1 MVVMAI
7 YSVQRRTEG
16 FTASFCVCDSQGVS
30 VGSCHQFLTELSQ
43 RDCSAYTQRAYAIGL
58 AHFFSWLHH
67 TGRDPD
73 DVTRQIV
80 GSYIAE
86 FARGYRQGAVTSSGT
101 HTVRQ
106 PRTINHRIS
115 VLSSYFDYCIRCDTE
130 DGHGPWNGRVN
141 PASGNPLADA
151 PRHGMIGR
159 DLPQHRPHRDG
170 FRRRVPRVVPQRLDP
185 SDIQKLIDTASSW
198 RDKSILTLLSRAGQ
212 RIGDWSPLAGR
223 HGVLGMKLDDI
234 DRKTLTITV
243 RLKGA
248 RDEHRVPVTN
258 DFWPLLDRYLCTE
271 RRAPRD
277 LNALWVAA
285 RKGQGKPLSYAAFE
299 SSLRYIA
306 RKAGVTVHPHLFRHT
321 LAQGVLDTTGNIKVA
336 QEILGHAHLS
346 TTADLYMRVDQHA
359 MVSALAAA
367 KAGADRTTAQRTQP
381 SGKAAQYAFDY
392 DDQTIAELER
402 AIDQASR
409 LKPPVEESR

>member
-1 MVVMAI
+1 MTI
-7 YSVQRRTEG
+7 YSVHRGTEG
-16 FTASFCVCDSQGVS
+16 VGTAFRVCDARGVS
-30 VGSCHQFLTELSQ
+30 VGSCDQFLTELSQ

-58 AHFFSWLHH
+58 AHFFNWLDH
-67 TGRDPD
+67 TGGDPD
-73 DVTRQIV
+73 RVTRQIV
-80 GSYIAE
+80 GSYISE
-86 FARGYRQGAVTSSGT
+86 FARGSRQGAITSDGAPKA
-101 HTVRQ
+101 RQ

-130 DGHGPWNGRVN
+130 DGRGPWNGRVN

-159 DLPQHRPHRDG
+159 DLPQHRSHRDG
-170 FRRRVPRVVPQRLDP
+170 FRRRVQRVVPQRLDP
-185 SDIQKLIDTASSW
+185 SEIQRLIETASSW
-198 RDKSILTLLSRAGQ
+198 RDKAILTLLSRAGQ
-212 RIGDWSPLAGR
+212 RIGDWSALAGR
-223 HGVLGMKLDDI
+223 HGVLGMTLDDV
-234 DRKTLTITV
+234 DRKRRTITV

-248 RDEHRVPVTN
+248 RDEHRVPVTD
-258 DFWPLLDRYLCTE
+258 DFWPLLDKYLDAE
-271 RRAPRD
+271 RPASQD
-277 LNALWVAA
+277 INALWIAA
-285 RKGQGKPLSYAAFE
+285 RKGHGKPLGYATFE

-306 RKAGVTVHPHLFRHT
+306 RKAGVAVHPHLFRHT

-367 KAGADRTTAQRTQP
+367 KMSADRSTAQQTLP
-381 SGKAAQYAFDY
+381 PGKATQYAFDY

-402 AIDQASR
+402 AIEQASG
-409 LKPPVEESR
+409 LTPAGGESR

>member
-1 MVVMAI
+1 MAI
-7 YSVQRRTEG
+7 YSVQRETEG
-16 FTASFCVCDSQGVS
+16 FVASFRVCDARGVS
-30 VGSCHQFLTELSQ
+30 VGSCDQFLTELSQ
-43 RDCSAYTQRAYAIGL
+43 RDCSVYTQRAYALGL
-58 AHFFSWLHH
+58 AHFFNWLHH
-67 TGRDPD
+67 AAGDPD
-73 DVTRQIV
+73 HVTRQIV

-86 FARGYRQGAVTSSGT
+86 FARDSKQGAITSGRLQKA
-101 HTVRQ
+101 RQ

-115 VLSSYFDYCIRCDTE
+115 VLSTYFDYCIRCDTE

-141 PASGNPLADA
+141 PASGNPLADV
-151 PRHGMIGR
+151 PRHGMSGR

-170 FRRRVPRVVPQRLDP
+170 FRRRVPRTVPRCLDP
-185 SDIQKLIDTASSW
+185 SEIQNLIDTASSW
-198 RDKSILTLLSRAGQ
+198 RDKAVLTLLSRTGQ
-212 RIGDWSPLAGR
+212 RIGDWSTLAGR
-223 HGVLGMKLDDI
+223 HGVLGMTLDDV
-234 DRKTLTITV
+234 DRKRRTITV

-248 RDEHRVPVTN
+248 RDEHRVPVTD
-258 DFWPLLDRYLCTE
+258 DFWPQLDKYLSTE

-285 RKGQGKPLSYAAFE
+285 RKGQGKPLCYATFE

-359 MVSALAAA
+359 IVSALAAV
-367 KAGADRTTAQRTQP
+367 KTGAERGAAQRTWP
-381 SGKAAQYAFDY
+381 SRKAAQYAFDY

-402 AIDQASR
+402 TIEQASG
-409 LKPPVEESR
+409 LKSGEEES

>member
-1 MVVMAI
+1 MAS
-7 YSVQRRTEG
+7 YSIQRGTEG
-16 FTASFCVCDSQGVS
+16 FSALFRVCDAQGVS
-30 VGSCHQFLTELSQ
+30 VGSCDQFLTELSQ
-43 RDCSAYTQRAYAIGL
+43 RDCSAYTQRAYAMGL
-58 AHFFSWLHH
+58 AHFFNWLDH
-67 TGRDPD
+67 TGGHPD
-73 DVTRQIV
+73 RVSRQIV
-80 GSYIAE
+80 GSYISE
-86 FARGYRQGAVTSSGT
+86 FARGTRQGAITSDGAPKA
-101 HTVRQ
+101 RQ

-130 DGHGPWNGRVN
+130 DGRGPWNGRLN

-185 SDIQKLIDTASSW
+185 SEIQRLIDTASSW
-198 RDKSILTLLSRAGQ
+198 RDKAILTLLSRTGQ
-212 RIGDWSPLAGR
+212 RIGDWNTLAGR
-223 HGVLGMKLDDI
+223 HGVLGMTIDDI
-234 DRKTLTITV
+234 DRKRRTITV

-248 RDEHRVPVTN
+248 RDEHRVPATD
-258 DFWPLLDRYLCTE
+258 DFWPLLDKYLDAERCASKETE
-271 RRAPRD
+271 
-277 LNALWVAA
+277 ALWTAA
-285 RKGQGKPLSYAAFE
+285 RKGHGKPLSYAAFE

-306 RKAGVTVHPHLFRHT
+306 RKAGVAVHPHLLRHT

-367 KAGADRTTAQRTQP
+367 KTGADRTAAQRRQP
-381 SGKAAQYAFDY
+381 SVVATQYAFDY
-392 DDQTIAELER
+392 DDQTIAELDRTIE
-402 AIDQASR
+402 QASA
-409 LKPPVEESR
+409 LKPEGGDSR

>member
-1 MVVMAI
+1 MAI
-7 YSVQRRTEG
+7 YSVRRETEG
-16 FTASFCVCDSQGVS
+16 FVTSFRVCDARGVS
-30 VGSCHQFLTELSQ
+30 VGSCDQFLTELSQ
-43 RDCSAYTQRAYAIGL
+43 RDCSVYTQQAYAMGL

-67 TGRDPD
+67 AGEDPD
-73 DVTRQIV
+73 HVTRQIV

-86 FARGYRQGAVTSSGT
+86 FSRGGRQGAVTSSA
-101 HTVRQ
+101 HQARQ

-130 DGHGPWNGRVN
+130 DGQGPWNGRAN
-141 PASGNPLADA
+141 PASGNPLADV
-151 PRHGMIGR
+151 PCHGMVGR

-170 FRRRVPRVVPQRLDP
+170 FRRRVPRAVPQRLDP
-185 SDIQKLIDTASSW
+185 SEIQNLIDTASSW
-198 RDKSILTLLSRAGQ
+198 RDKAILSLLSRTGQ
-212 RIGDWSPLAGR
+212 RIGDWSTLAGR
-223 HGVLGMKLDDI
+223 HGVLGMTLDNI
-234 DRKTLTITV
+234 DRKRRTITV

-248 RDEHRVPVTN
+248 RDEHRVPISD
-258 DFWPLLDRYLCTE
+258 DFWPLLDKYLSKE
-271 RRAPRD
+271 RRAPRE

-285 RKGQGKPLSYAAFE
+285 RKGQGKPLCYATFE

-359 MVSALAAA
+359 MVSALAAV
-367 KAGADRTTAQRTQP
+367 KTGAERSAAQRTWP
-381 SGKAAQYAFDY
+381 SQKAAQYAFDY

-402 AIDQASR
+402 TIEQATG
-409 LKPPVEESR
+409 LKSAEGES

>member
-1 MVVMAI
+1 MSI
-7 YSVQRRTEG
+7 YRVERGSKK
-16 FTASFCVCDSQGVS
+16 FSASFRVCDAQGVS
-30 VGSCHQFLTELSQ
+30 VGSCDQFLTELSQ
-43 RDCSAYTQRAYAIGL
+43 RDCSAYTQRSYAMGL
-58 AHFFSWLHH
+58 AHFFNWLHH
-67 TGRDPD
+67 ADEDSAP
-73 DVTRQIV
+73 VTRQTF
-80 GSYIAE
+80 GKYIAE
-86 FARGYRQGAVTSSGT
+86 FARGGKQGAIRAGSARKA
-101 HTVRQ
+101 RQ

-130 DGHGPWNGRVN
+130 DRRGAWNGRIN
-141 PASGNPLADA
+141 PASGNPLVDA

-170 FRRRVPRVVPQRLDP
+170 FRRRVPRVVPHRLDP
-185 SDIQKLIDTASSW
+185 SEIQKLIDTASSW
-198 RDKSILTLLSRAGQ
+198 RDKALLTLLSRAGQ
-212 RIGDWSPLAGR
+212 RIGDWSALAGR
-223 HGVLGMKLDDI
+223 HGVLGMTLDDI
-234 DRKTLTITV
+234 NRRRRTITV

-248 RDEHRVPVTN
+248 RDEHRVPVTD
-258 DFWPLLDRYLCTE
+258 DFWPILDRYLSME
-271 RRAPRD
+271 RRASSEV
-277 LNALWVAA
+277 NALWIAA
-285 RKGQGKPLSYAAFE
+285 RKGQGKPLCYATFE

-367 KAGADRTTAQRTQP
+367 KTGAERSAAQRTLP

-402 AIDQASR
+402 TIKQASER
-409 LKPPVEESR
+409 GSRGEES

>member
-1 MVVMAI
+1 MAI
-7 YSVQRRTEG
+7 YSIQRASEG
-16 FTASFCVCDSQGVS
+16 FPTSYRVCDARGVG
-30 VGSCHQFLTELSQ
+30 VGSCDQFLTELSQ
-43 RDCSAYTQRAYAIGL
+43 RDCSVYTKRAYAIGL
-58 AHFFSWLHH
+58 AHFFNWLHH
-67 TGRDPD
+67 AGIDPD
-73 DVTRQIV
+73 DLTRQIV
-80 GSYIAE
+80 GGYIAE
-86 FARGYRQGAVTSSGT
+86 FARGDRQGAVAS
-101 HTVRQ
+101 HKARQ

-159 DLPQHRPHRDG
+159 DLPQHRAHRDG

-185 SDIQKLIDTASSW
+185 SEVQRLIDTAWSW
-198 RDKSILTLLSRAGQ
+198 RDKAILTLLSRAGQ
-212 RIGDWSPLAGR
+212 RIGDWSALAGR
-223 HGVLGMKLDDI
+223 HGVLGMTLDDV
-234 DRKTLTITV
+234 DRKRRTITV
-243 RLKGA
+243 HLKGA
-248 RDEHRVPVTN
+248 RDEHRVPVTD
-258 DFWPLLDRYLCTE
+258 DFWPLLDKYLDAE
-271 RRAPRD
+271 RRAPKEIK
-277 LNALWVAA
+277 ALWIAA

-359 MVSALAAA
+359 MVTALAAV
-367 KAGADRTTAQRTQP
+367 KTGAERSMAQRTWP
-381 SGKAAQYAFDY
+381 TRKAAQYAFDY
-392 DDQTIAELER
+392 DEQTIAELER
-402 AIDQASR
+402 TIEQASG
-409 LKPPVEESR
+409 LKSADEEG